1 MKYLKFITLK
11 KVSYALQLILFLAFS
26 FFSSCS
32 NDDSS
37 NDNGIAWDESIDG
50 ELSGNM
56 NSPTIINLE
65 LGNNRIIGSS
75 TPSPGAEC
83 TTFQGGPPDPV
94 IPYFPNHESY
104 TDLFSFTLPP
114 NYRIS
119 NIIVESLEIEPIHTF
134 EDFPCVGELNSQLG
148 AFTAI
153 NNSNQIDWNSDN
165 VINFISMPSQHPLV
179 GAGFAKNV
187 GDDLLSKYR
196 DDFPLDGYEINS
208 ADLEIKNGTYTFWW
222 KEGANQANYILNFI
236 VEEFS
241 N

>member
-1 MKYLKFITLK
+1 MEYLKFIRLK
-11 KVSYALQLILFLAFS
+11 RLSFALQLALILTFS
-26 FFSSCS
+26 FFSGC
-32 NDDSS
+32 NKEDSY
-37 NDNGIAWDESIDG
+37 NGIAWDESIDG

-56 NSPTIINLE
+56 KFPTIIKLE

-75 TPSPGAEC
+75 TPSTGAQC
-83 TTFQGGPPDPV
+83 TTFEGGPPVPI
-94 IPYFPNHESY
+94 IPFFPNHESY
-104 TDLFSFTLPP
+104 TDLFSFTLPS
-114 NYRIS
+114 NHRIS
-119 NIIVESLEIEPIHTF
+119 NIIVESLEIEPIHAF

-165 VINFISMPSQHPLV
+165 VINFISMPSEHPLI

-196 DDFPLDGYEINS
+196 DNFPLDGYEINS
-208 ADLEIKNGTYTFWW
+208 PGLEINNGTYTFWW
-222 KEGANQANYILNFI
+222 KEGANQANYTLNFI